1 MPGGWIS
8 VISRPTREVPEM
20 RDLPG
25 LNGAWTGERQE
36 ERHDVYEYCAF
47 ADWCRDTRV
56 NTVWLYFHQ
65 VVA

>member
-25 LNGAWTGERQE
+25 LNGAWTEERQE
-36 ERHDVYEYCAF
+36 ERHDVYKYCAF
-47 ADWCRDTRV
+47 ADWRRDTGADP
-56 NTVWLYFHQ
+56 VWLHSHQ